1 MHWQECYVLNRSRLS
16 VYKRVARG
24 KGGFYP
30 FVYRQGTYVDR
41 NSDCETKIHYWNVYL
56 VGRFYLMV
64 FITDKKTELQWSKT
78 WSTLSGYIYGQTS
91 KERTTIST
99 IRLVTTVDGQMIFF
113 VLSNK
118 IRIKVR
124 LWESPVELENDSH
137 SPFLDV
143 NLMRHQDG
151 SIQKSY

>member
-1 MHWQECYVLNRSRLS
+1 
-16 VYKRVARG
+16 
-24 KGGFYP
+24 
-30 FVYRQGTYVDR
+30 
-41 NSDCETKIHYWNVYL
+41 
-56 VGRFYLMV
+56 MV

-78 WSTLSGYIYGQTS
+78 WSIPSGYIYGQTS

-124 LWESPVELENDSH
+124 L
-137 SPFLDV
+137 
-143 NLMRHQDG
+143 
-151 SIQKSY
+151 